1 MNVQCALQHPQGLRF
16 PANHIYKDGWE
27 SAGGRITE
35 LSTGHFVLYGR
46 HGRRVLMADPD
57 GHPLHECLWQER
69 ESGTPALVS
78 ARICLDWGQWVG
90 ITPEGLVNSISLDL
104 TRRPGWER
112 ITRDDLRHM
121 AAQSMDS
128 DMDTM
133 RFFYRD
139 EDLEL
144 HDNGLATIRQVKDA
158 FYVLKDGS
166 FEHAKFMSCM
176 SRMQWARIDYLPVVE
191 LFLSLLPG
199 TGSATFELIRGLYDD
214 QNPHA
219 PFPLRY
225 RGIPVYPSE
234 GAFRLFS
241 AFFTPSTQT
250 AESPREVFLNPDRS
264 QEVEW
269 NPSPHYP
276 VRYLDEDQRL
286 GVTVHNH
293 SLQKVTHWDDPS
305 GLPYLAVSES
315 GRPASDGRGA
325 LVNNYQELAL
335 HDGQQ
340 VNQYRVRPS
349 WQLANPV
356 ALPQWQPP
364 LSSWRDCFPHDPPVL
379 TPRQAFSAIL
389 LYPDTQEEIG
399 EKESQPFV
407 FDFLDD
413 FLEEHPEIL
422 RRRGE
427 AKRILL
433 SHCEAALGSCMKWA
447 QPQHYTLWYTWPE
460 FSQKYAQQIWNTLN
474 RANRLAW
481 IRNIQFLPFQEELPD
496 RQQSAF
502 DFIYLWIPFSDYAH
516 PNRTKRWTELFVNHL
531 SPSGIGC
538 IAGPTR
544 LGEIFQ
550 RLRLPVV
557 HAEQGESLPTF
568 RIHQTIL
575 PYGRLHSELTVWIVQ
590 KP

>member
-1 MNVQCALQHPQGLRF
+1 MNIQGVLQHPQCLRF
-16 PANHIYKDGWE
+16 PANHIYRDGWE
-27 SAGGRITE
+27 SAGGRIIE
-35 LSTGHFVLYGR
+35 QPTGHFVLYGR
-46 HGRRVLMADPD
+46 HGRRVLLVDPE
-57 GHPLHECLWQER
+57 GQPLHECLWEEQ
-69 ESGTPALVS
+69 ESGLPSLLS
-78 ARICLDWGQWVG
+78 SRIRLDWNQWVG
-90 ITPEGLVNSISLDL
+90 LTPGGLVNTNSLDL

-121 AAQSMDS
+121 AAQSMNS
-128 DMDTM
+128 DMETM

-139 EDLEL
+139 EDLQI

-158 FYVLKDGS
+158 FYVLRDGS

-214 QNPHA
+214 QNQQVPL
-219 PFPLRY
+219 PLRY

-241 AFFTPSTQT
+241 AFFTPSTHT
-250 AESPREVFLNPDRS
+250 AESSHEVFLNPDRS

-269 NPSPHYP
+269 YPSPHYP

-286 GVTVHNH
+286 GITVQNH
-293 SLQKVTHWDDPS
+293 SLQKVTCWADPT
-305 GLPYLAVSES
+305 GLSFLAVPES
-315 GRPASDGRGA
+315 GRSASDGRGA
-325 LVNNYQELAL
+325 LVSNQGLVLY
-335 HDGQQ
+335 DGHQ

-349 WQLANPV
+349 WQLFKPV
-356 ALPQWQPP
+356 KLPEWQPP
-364 LSSWRDCFPHDPPVL
+364 RSSWRDCFLHEPPML
-379 TPRQAFSAIL
+379 TAAQAFSTVL
-389 LYPDTQEEIG
+389 LYPDTHEEIG

-422 RRRGE
+422 RKRGE

-433 SHCEAALGSCMKWA
+433 SHCEAALSSCLKWDR
-447 QPQHYTLWYTWPE
+447 PQHYTIWYSWPE

-474 RANRLAW
+474 RVNRLAW
-481 IRNIQFLPFQEELPD
+481 IRNIQFLQCDERILDGPS
-496 RQQSAF
+496 SAF
-502 DFIYLWIPFSDYAH
+502 DFIYHWVPFTDYGH
-516 PNRTKRWTELFVNHL
+516 SIRTEQWTEFLATHL
-531 SPSGIGC
+531 SPGGIAC
-538 IAGPTR
+538 IAGPTM
-544 LGEIFQ
+544 LGERLQ
-550 RLRLPVV
+550 RRRLQVI

-575 PYGRLHSELTVWIVQ
+575 PYGWLHSELTVWIVQ
-590 KP
+590 KF

>member
-1 MNVQCALQHPQGLRF
+1 MNIQGALQHPQGLRF

-27 SAGGRITE
+27 AAGGRIIE
-35 LSTGHFVLYGR
+35 QSTGHFVLYGR
-46 HGRRVLMADPD
+46 HGRRVLLADPD
-57 GHPLHECLWQER
+57 GQPLHECLWE
-69 ESGTPALVS
+69 EGEAGLPSLLS
-78 ARICLDWGQWVG
+78 ARLRLDWDQWVG
-90 ITPEGLVNSISLDL
+90 ITPGGLVNTISLDL

-112 ITRDDLRHM
+112 ITKDDLRHM
-121 AAQSMDS
+121 AAQSMS
-128 DMDTM
+128 CDMETM

-139 EDLEL
+139 EDLDL
-144 HDNGLATIRQVKDA
+144 HDHGLATIRQVKDA
-158 FYVLKDGS
+158 FYVLRDGS

-214 QNPHA
+214 QNQQV

-241 AFFTPSTQT
+241 AFFTPSIHT
-250 AESPREVFLNPDRS
+250 AESSHEVFLNPDRS
-264 QEVEW
+264 QEVQW
-269 NPSPHYP
+269 YPSPHYP

-286 GVTVHNH
+286 GITVQNH
-293 SLQKVTHWDDPS
+293 SLQKVTSWADTA
-305 GLPYLAVSES
+305 GLPFLAVPES
-315 GRPASDGRGA
+315 GRSAPDSRGA
-325 LVNNYQELAL
+325 LVSNQELL
-335 HDGQQ
+335 LYDGLQ

-349 WQLANPV
+349 WQLSKLDK
-356 ALPQWQPP
+356 LPQWQPP
-364 LSSWRDCFPHDPPVL
+364 LSSWRDCFPHEPPML
-379 TPRQAFSAIL
+379 TPAQAFSTVL

-422 RRRGE
+422 RKRGS
-427 AKRILL
+427 AKRVLL
-433 SHCEAALGSCMKWA
+433 SHCEAALGSCLKWDG
-447 QPQHYTLWYTWPE
+447 PQHYTIWYTWPE
-460 FSQKYAQQIWNTLN
+460 FSQRHAQQIWNTLN

-481 IRNIQFLPFQEELPD
+481 IRNIQFLQFDERIMAGQLPT
-496 RQQSAF
+496 F
-502 DFIYLWIPFSDYAH
+502 DFIYLWIPFSDYEQSIRLEQWA
-516 PNRTKRWTELFVNHL
+516 EFLANHL
-531 SPSGIGC
+531 SPGGIGC
-538 IAGPTR
+538 VAGPTM

-550 RLRLPVV
+550 RRSLEVL
-557 HAEQGESLPTF
+557 HAEQGESLSTF

-575 PYGRLHSELTVWIVQ
+575 PYGWLNSELTAWIVQ
-590 KP
+590 KF